1 MSAVRG
7 NADVIALRNLVA
19 AELHRFPELAGAWL
33 RHGPAGHR
41 PAVAQPRG
49 TGRLDISD
57 LETAITRLYALLVLP
72 HMVFSSY
79 GTAID
84 DATTDRP
91 VTSGVD
97 MFLGHYAPGGRR
109 LAGGGLR

>member
-1 MSAVRG
+1 MPGHGCATAPRVTARPWRS
-7 NADVIALRNLVA
+7 L
-19 AELHRFPELAGAWL
+19 AER
-33 RHGPAGHR
+33 
-41 PAVAQPRG
+41 
-49 TGRLDISD
+49 GRLDISD